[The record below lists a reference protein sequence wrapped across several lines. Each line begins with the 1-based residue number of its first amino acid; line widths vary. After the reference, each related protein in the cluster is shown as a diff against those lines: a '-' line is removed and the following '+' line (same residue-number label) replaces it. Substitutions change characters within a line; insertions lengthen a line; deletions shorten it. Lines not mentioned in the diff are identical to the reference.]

1 MIYLDNN
8 ATTRPAREVIEAM
21 RPWLEEAYGNP
32 SAGYR
37 FGREAARWVRSTNVR
52 LGVVNLLD
60 RDPPLTSGALGYS
73 PSVHGTMFP
82 GRTWTLEL
90 SRRF

>member
-1 MIYLDNN
+1 
-8 ATTRPAREVIEAM
+8 
-21 RPWLEEAYGNP
+21 
-32 SAGYR
+32 
-37 FGREAARWVRSTNVR
+37 VRNTNVR